1 MRIDLT
7 TALYGKLTGRPKA
20 TPRDVL
26 NKRLQKVAGTPK
38 QWIDADMALQDY
50 IAHVGKA
57 FSPSGGTLSPDGCV
71 LTLKDN
77 DTEGGEHRCPDGACK
92 GHQREEH
99 HRGPCR

>member
-7 TALYGKLTGRPKA
+7 TALYGKLTGRSKA

-50 IAHVGKA
+50 IGPYRQSLRP
-57 FSPSGGTLSPDGCV
+57 FGGHPES
-71 LTLKDN
+71 
-77 DTEGGEHRCPDGACK
+77 
-92 GHQREEH
+92 
-99 HRGPCR
+99 